1 MTRSKLKPSAAAQRL
16 DPSTRPARPVRT
28 QRTRSDA
35 PQEVRI
41 IGGLWKRTPLPVADL
56 PGLRPT
62 PARVRETLF
71 NWLGQDLSGWRC
83 VDAFAGSGALG
94 LEAASRG
101 AAEVLLIEHNAQLVD
116 SLRQIA
122 RRLLAGAAAS
132 SPGAARGAA
141 SDGAVAASAAP
152 SGAASTP
159 VVRVERADAL
169 ASLQRLAGQGW
180 DVVFLDPP
188 FEQGGNDALFA
199 KALAAAAQALAATGL
214 VYLESSR
221 AWSDAEL
228 AAVGLV
234 ALKRGQAGAVHHSL
248 LQRQIPASAVN
259 TQADA
264 ADSQTASAAATDA
277 AVDTPAGA

>member
-1 MTRSKLKPSAAAQRL
+1 MPKAPATTAALRHAG
-16 DPSTRPARPVRT
+16 
-28 QRTRSDA
+28 A
-35 PQEVRI
+35 PREVRI
-41 IGGLWKRTPLPVADL
+41 IGGQWRRTRLPVVDR

-62 PARVRETLF
+62 PDRVRETLF

-132 SPGAARGAA
+132 
-141 SDGAVAASAAP
+141 ASASA
-152 SGAASTP
+152 P

-180 DVVFLDPP
+180 AVVFLDPP

-214 VYLESSR
+214 VYLESPR

-248 LQRQIPASAVN
+248 LQRQIPASA
-259 TQADA
+259 
-264 ADSQTASAAATDA
+264 AATGA
-277 AVDTPAGA
+277 TVDMPAGA